1 LRQSLDE
8 RDTRWQGAGE
18 APLLWEDWGSAYSVF
33 SPATGETHILTEL
46 PAEVLRQ
53 LSQSRSRITELSETL
68 AKLCETGNSAEWQRK
83 IAAIVENL
91 ESLELV
97 QRVP

>member
-1 LRQSLDE
+1 MQQTLDD
-8 RDTRWQGAGE
+8 RNPRWQGAEE
-18 APLLWEDWGSAYSVF
+18 ASLLWEDWGSAYSVF
-33 SPATGETHILTEL
+33 SPTTGETHLIAEL

-53 LSQSRSRITELSETL
+53 LSRSRPRITELSETL
-68 AKLCETGNSAEWQRK
+68 AKLCETENSAEWQRK